1 MVSDKESESKES
13 PKSQKKVFREQ
24 LVQGLIEYRS
34 NNTGLL
40 LSAFTAGLEI
50 GFSLL
55 LMGVLYT
62 DLEPYLPESILH
74 LFVSLGYPL
83 GFIFVIIGRTQLFT
97 EQTAQAILP
106 FLNKNIGFSRLIG
119 MWGIVLGGNLL
130 GSLVFSS
137 ALIWIGPQ
145 MEVMSVEA
153 FSYFSDKIT
162 QADSLVIFGS
172 AILAGWMMGLL
183 GWLLTTSRET
193 FSRIT
198 IVFFITTIIGMAK
211 LHHCIVGSVE
221 LFSSL
226 LLGQVTFSE
235 TARVL
240 IWSIFGN
247 IVGGAFFVGIIKFS
261 IIKLSEE

>member
-1 MVSDKESESKES
+1 MVSEKEKGNKES
-13 PKSQKKVFREQ
+13 PKSQRKVLREQ
-24 LVQGLIEYRS
+24 LLQGLMEYRS

-62 DLEPYLPESILH
+62 DLKPHFPESILH
-74 LFVSLGYPL
+74 LLVSLGYPL
-83 GFIFVIIGRTQLFT
+83 GFVFVIIGRSQLFT

-106 FLNKNIGFSRLIG
+106 FLNKNIGLRRLLG

-130 GSLVFSS
+130 GSLVFAS
-137 ALIWIGPQ
+137 ALIWVGPE
-145 MEVMSVEA
+145 MKVMTVEA

-162 QADSLVIFGS
+162 QADSIVIFGS
-172 AILAGWMMGLL
+172 AVLAGWMMGLL
-183 GWLLTTSRET
+183 GWLLTSSKDTL
-193 FSRIT
+193 SRIT
-198 IVFFITTIIGMAK
+198 IVIFITAIIGMAK

-226 LLGQVTFSE
+226 LLGQVSIEE
-235 TARVL
+235 TTRVL
-240 IWSIFGN
+240 LWSIFGN
-247 IVGGAFFVGIIKFS
+247 IVGGAFFVGILKFS

>member
-1 MVSDKESESKES
+1 MKKQEKSNGS
-13 PKSQKKVFREQ
+13 PKSQKNVFREQ
-24 LVQGLIEYRS
+24 LLQGLMEYRS
-34 NNTGLL
+34 NNTGLI

-62 DLEPYLPESILH
+62 DLKPHLPESILH
-74 LFVSLGYPL
+74 LFVALGYPL
-83 GFIFVIIGRTQLFT
+83 GFVFVIIGRSQLFT

-106 FLNKNIGFSRLIG
+106 FLNKNIGLRRLLG

-137 ALIWIGPQ
+137 ALIWIGPE
-145 MEVMSVEA
+145 MKVMTVEA

-172 AILAGWMMGLL
+172 AVLAGWMMGLL
-183 GWLLTTSRET
+183 GWLLTSSQDTL
-193 FSRIT
+193 SRIT
-198 IVFFITTIIGMAK
+198 IVIFITAIIGMAK

-226 LLGQVTFSE
+226 LLGQVSLSE

-240 IWSIFGN
+240 LWSVFGN
-247 IVGGAFFVGIIKFS
+247 VVGGAFFVGILKFS
-261 IIKLSEE
+261 IVKLSEE